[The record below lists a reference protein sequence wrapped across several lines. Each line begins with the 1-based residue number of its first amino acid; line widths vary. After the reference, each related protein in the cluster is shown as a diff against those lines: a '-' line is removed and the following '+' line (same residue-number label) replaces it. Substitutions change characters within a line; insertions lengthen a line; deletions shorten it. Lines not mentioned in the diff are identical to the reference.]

1 MTEELDPKQD
11 RVVAITGAGTGI
23 GQAAAVKFGAL
34 GWRVAVGGRRVDK
47 VAETATLVEAAGG
60 RCFPHELDV
69 TDGDS
74 VERFFTH
81 TEAEV
86 GTVTAVVNNA
96 ATARYGPLDDF
107 SPAEIA
113 VEIATKLTGSLLM
126 ARRGIQAMRRD
137 GRGGDILFMTSLAA
151 ATPWPLHLP
160 YAAASAGVEHAVR
173 TLRYELE
180 GTGIRVLNLRCGET
194 IGTDFATREIESGRA
209 MDANE
214 HWFRMN
220 LLRHTGFMVP
230 DDVADAMVEAVTLPR
245 GHQYSVM
252 EVMPTAPMGELPP
265 TYGAW
270 GAALIAQFSSEAGA
284 SE

>member
-1 MTEELDPKQD
+1 MTEELDPRHD
-11 RVVAITGAGTGI
+11 RVVAVTRAGTGI
-23 GQAAAVKFGAL
+23 GQVIAAKFGAL
-34 GWRVAVGGRRVDK
+34 GWRVVIGGRRADK
-47 VAETATLVEAAGG
+47 LAETAALVEAAGG
-60 RCFPHELDV
+60 SCMAHTLDV
-69 TDGDS
+69 TDDDS
-74 VERFFTH
+74 VETFF
-81 TEAEV
+81 EAAESQF
-86 GTVTAVVNNA
+86 GTVTAVINNA

-113 VEIATKLTGSLLM
+113 AEIATKLTGSLFM

-173 TLRYELE
+173 TLRFELE

-194 IGTDFATREIESGRA
+194 LGTDFATREMENGRA

-214 HWFRMN
+214 RWFPMN
-220 LLRHTGFMVP
+220 LLRHTGLMYP
-230 DDVADAMVEAVTLPR
+230 DQVADAVVTAVTLPR

-252 EVMPTAPMGELPP
+252 EVMPTAPIGALPP
-265 TYGAW
+265 TYEEW
-270 GAALIAQFSSEAGA
+270 GAALVAQFAP
-284 SE
+284 